1 MTLTSGYKTSVNEP
15 ETITDAKAIDRA
27 IGSSNRDRWV
37 SEPFWRLICLAA
49 AVARSIERS

>member
-15 ETITDAKAIDRA
+15 ETITDAKAIDGA